1 MSPPTVACSLSF
13 FNETIHVPDQGWC
26 YFAVYHCSFFYIF
39 GIATLFMLGATLLI
53 ALHCLI
59 FRTDTGNVVYSLKL
73 TVAFLAFAVGVEIFV
88 LAFWLFLLTEKRGYG
103 HREVN
108 PLSDVVTDLQV
119 PSQESMTPEPD
130 GETSFSQTADE
141 CPICL
146 ESTSSSPWFILANCG
161 HRFHRACIVATGKNA
176 CPLCRGRV
184 YIDNLTN
191 ASNIPFV
198 LN

>member
-1 MSPPTVACSLSF
+1 MTRLNLISTDTVACPLSF

-26 YFAVYHCSFFYIF
+26 YFAIYHCSFFFIF
-39 GIATLFMLGATLLI
+39 GIATLFMLATTLLN
-53 ALHCLI
+53 ALYCCF
-59 FRTDTGNVVYSLKL
+59 FRTDKKNVVLSVKL
-73 TVAFLAFAVGVEIFV
+73 TVAFFAFAVGIEISM
-88 LAFWLFLLTEKRGYG
+88 LAFWLYLITEKRGIL
-103 HREVN
+103 N
-108 PLSDVVTDLQV
+108 PVTPVLSDIVTEL

-146 ESTSSSPWFILANCG
+146 ESTSSSPWFTLANCG

-184 YIDNLTN
+184 WKD
-191 ASNIPFV
+191 
-198 LN
+198 